1 MASHTDQQRSQGE
14 PLEGGDGT
22 IDDLK
27 QALVENLEHRGVLGK
42 LRAKVRAEVFHT
54 LEGPQE
60 GVLPTPLS
68 NENLLINELVRDYL
82 SYNGYSNALGVF
94 MAESGQPI
102 ERSLDRGFIRDELGL
117 SERRDSTDHGSAR
130 PLPLLYGITHA
141 LKRRRKEASG
151 NNGGYAE
158 CEEEAEEEEAEEEGC
173 GGHPDV
179 GGSNSIEWA
188 DPAPVLFT
196 KHKGSSGG
204 SGIA

>member
-1 MASHTDQQRSQGE
+1 MASHTEQQRSQGE

-82 SYNGYSNALGVF
+82 SYNGYANALGVF

-102 ERSLDRGFIRDELGL
+102 ERSLDRGFVRDELGL
-117 SERRDSTDHGSAR
+117 SERRDSTDRGGAR

-141 LKRRRKEASG
+141 LKRRRNDASKD
-151 NNGGYAE
+151 NRGYAE
-158 CEEEAEEEEAEEEGC
+158 CEEEEEEEGG

-179 GGSNSIEWA
+179 GGSNSIDWA

-196 KHKGSSGG
+196 KHKSSSGG
-204 SGIA
+204 DGGGIS

>member
-1 MASHTDQQRSQGE
+1 MASHTEQQRSQGE

-68 NENLLINELVRDYL
+68 NDNLLINELVRDYL
-82 SYNGYSNALGVF
+82 SYNGYANALGVF

-117 SERRDSTDHGSAR
+117 SERIVDRGGAR

-141 LKRRRKEASG
+141 LKRRRKEASV
-151 NNGGYAE
+151 NNGDYAE
-158 CEEEAEEEEAEEEGC
+158 CEEGEGEEEGD

-179 GGSNSIEWA
+179 GSRNNIDWA

-196 KHKGSSGG
+196 KHSGSTGG
-204 SGIA
+204 GGGGTA